1 MTDEFK
7 ERLLK
12 WITANYTVE
21 DGNNIPQYTASVEKA
36 NNLYSELAPI
46 IANTQGNIN
55 LTGFVQSYSE
65 NSSGTSISLIYGY
78 STNSRHNNWYGWIAL
93 IDENFNLIQLID
105 EFDSGVTLGIIDFLS
120 IDVDGNLYAIEEMY
134 EEPTKM
140 RLLTLNNVTL
150 KLPNA
155 VDYSLK
161 IRTSYQIATSTNNQ
175 WDRLYT
181 YAIKHPLKNTF
192 LLGGV
197 DYENSPVIIATELVD
212 NGTSGNSFTY
222 YKSTVNG
229 TIKDVWA
236 SWDGSDVVDF
246 RLLGVDFGNDI
257 LILDKNNT
265 ALSYQTFTLPT
276 DDAGLIDKVDVKLSN
291 KNSIHAS
298 CFNILNDQTKRV
310 YYVYQYLNN
319 QFNIIYAKDGDY
331 KDYDRNDTSA
341 IKIIVANNEI
351 YFYSI
356 MYILNSTLFNIEFG
370 RILANN
376 VYPAQINSVDING
389 QYGFSFFGVTKQFNL
404 YRFYIQAQNNN
415 YQSTQI
421 FNSNNFNGISYQGL
435 ESMIPNSVNL
445 YDDNNNIIF
454 ARNLYNKVI
463 NGNIT
468 ISTVEVPNTYINNIQ
483 IKNKE
488 LISSTNSLLV
498 TDSVLL
504 NKNIYEELF
513 INFINTIT
521 IKNNNNPNN
530 SIINSIG
537 SARLNNSVSNLA
549 DYDNAKITKYRVNY
563 ANGTNEIVNIDP
575 SNFFINSQ
583 ATYGNYILTIYV
595 PVEYKINS
603 IELISNDEQ
612 TSYQTIDCTSLLNG
626 KYYTINQKLEVV

>member
-21 DGNNIPQYTASVEKA
+21 DGNNIPQYTASVEIV
-36 NNLYSELAPI
+36 NNLYNELAPI

-105 EFDSGVTLGIIDFLS
+105 EFDSGVTLGMIDFLS
-120 IDVDGNLYAIEEMY
+120 IDVDGNLYAIERMY

-150 KLPNA
+150 KLPNT

-197 DYENSPVIIATELVD
+197 DYENSPAIIATELVD

-222 YKSTVNG
+222 YKSTING
-229 TIKDVWA
+229 QIKDVWA
-236 SWDGSDVVDF
+236 SWDSNDVVDF
-246 RLLGVDFGNDI
+246 RLLGIDYDNNV

-265 ALSYQTFTLPT
+265 SLSYQTYTLPT
-276 DDAGLIDKVDVKLSN
+276 EDTGSIDKVDVKLSN
-291 KNSIHAS
+291 KNNIYAS

-310 YYVYQYLNN
+310 YYVYRYLNN

-595 PVEYKINS
+595 PVDYKINT
-603 IELISNDEQ
+603 IEFISNDEQ
-612 TSYQTIDCTSLLNG
+612 TSYQTIDCSSLENG
-626 KYYTINQKLEVV
+626 KFYSLNQKLEVV